1 MNIASNNEPQ
11 AWIGACQV
19 VTQPGRLRFW
29 ETQALEAI
37 AYVVIHTDGVES
49 FKQLLYTALK
59 HNGLDLVRVGPILPL
74 LHHFRTKGMAQDLV
88 QLARQATTESPVVFG
103 PFQPLEESIP
113 KAPEPQAS
121 EGVTTHNL
129 RSDLQ
134 LEPEMPKAPA
144 EPAKP
149 EWPAPKVEQLTWE
162 SLLETETAPLWAIV
176 DGANW
181 PEIESLLEV
190 HDPPHSC
197 LYTTLDPENRAAAP
211 WLVKLERGEA
221 MLELMRERDQ
231 IQHSGIL
238 FTSYETVKALRDHF
252 RLFTMLWTPAD
263 DKSPIYFRFY
273 DPRVLMDSLYI
284 LDGWKTGRLLQPV
297 EKLFLPLSPLMV
309 FEEGS
314 EQDQEVDPFYDYMH
328 YQQELLHITPD
339 SELPDGV
346 VSSRKAFKISQ
357 REFEKY
363 GVMHEKRAERQLA
376 RKLKKT
382 YKDTKVD
389 LKKVSRFTFNMK
401 EKYGFSTLGQV
412 FILAKCYVEFGSLFP
427 EEYPQ
432 ALEILENPGLTPIG
446 KEIMLKEWVPKGMS
460 RKRFFKIR
468 YETDF

>member
-1 MNIASNNEPQ
+1 MSTASNNEPQ

-19 VTQPGRLRFW
+19 VIQPGRLRFW

-37 AYVVIHTDGVES
+37 AYVVIHTDGVEP

-59 HNGLDLVRVGPILPL
+59 HNGLDLVRVGSIQPL

-88 QLARQATTESPVVFG
+88 QLARQATPEAPVVFG
-103 PFQPLEESIP
+103 RFQPLEESIP
-113 KAPEPQAS
+113 KAPEPQAN
-121 EGVTTHNL
+121 EAATAENL

-134 LEPEMPKAPA
+134 LETETPKVPV

-181 PEIESLLEV
+181 PEIESLLEAY
-190 HDPPHSC
+190 DPPHSC

-211 WLVKLERGEA
+211 WLVKLERGEP

-376 RKLKKT
+376 RNLKE
-382 YKDTKVD
+382 
-389 LKKVSRFTFNMK
+389 TFNK
-401 EKYGFSTLGQV
+401 EFRNDSYWMAAVLACTRGQEWDFISQKQVRTLSE
-412 FILAKCYVEFGSLFP
+412 CYLQFGEDFPKAYPDIKALLEDQSLLNWQRR
-427 EEYPQ
+427 Q
-432 ALEILENPGLTPIG
+432 ALE
-446 KEIMLKEWVPKGMS
+446 EWMPKGIARRNI
-460 RKRFFKIR
+460 RKLPKMA
-468 YETDF
+468 